1 MSQPHSLYA
10 LVYVS
15 QSSQRFNDADLA
27 KLMKQS
33 TEGNARNGITGA
45 LLHKPGWFM
54 QFIEGDMAAVQAVY
68 KEIRADK
75 RHFAV
80 RTVSYER
87 IRERQFAAWSMLLR
101 GATSFSS
108 DSIYHDFFKPEF
120 DFNYFLENPE
130 EALHLFSL
138 LSNENLTQPASSNGE
153 SSRLSQP
160 RVTNQ
165 RTHERE
171 TLLGLNTQV
180 KDDVDLL
187 KVAVQVMKRNE
198 VSAAFKS

>member
-1 MSQPHSLYA
+1 
-10 LVYVS
+10 
-15 QSSQRFNDADLA
+15 
-27 KLMKQS
+27 
-33 TEGNARNGITGA
+33 
-45 LLHKPGWFM
+45 M

-68 KEIRADK
+68 KQIRADK

-101 GATSFSS
+101 GANSFSS
-108 DSIYHDFFKPEF
+108 DSIYLDFFKPEF
-120 DFNYFLENPE
+120 DFNYFLDNPE

-138 LSNENLTQPASSNGE
+138 LSNENLTQLASSNGE
-153 SSRLSQP
+153 STRLPQP

-165 RTHERE
+165 RTYERE